1 MFRTGAQF
9 MLLALLA
16 GLALMNQSRTE
27 PLASWDNAFADFLAM
42 NSPRRAAPAPVTL
55 VGIDDASLAKHP
67 WPWSP
72 LEFSVFFQS
81 ALPLHPGVVAIDQV
95 LDWERAIVL
104 TEEQNRKL
112 PQFEMLPQ
120 FEKLLRDNILR
131 APKMLLGARLGI
143 PEDPQVIPPLQEVPL
158 LRNVRGSIATIPEF
172 TDIELQP
179 TEAYRLSSTIGFTN
193 LPPGRRHFNSVP
205 LLLRYRGQVTP
216 TFPLQAVLLW
226 AKLTPDDV
234 TVQVGSAI
242 DLGKKFQIPIDEAGC
257 MRVDF
262 GAPFSSLSFDELA
275 FASEQKE
282 AGLKPPIPIDQITG
296 NIVLLARTDSAA
308 RTLPLAARRH
318 GSPGELFAAAMATIL
333 SRSFIRPAP
342 GWATYAVIAA
352 FMLLSFRVPRM
363 KKAQTIIL
371 GAVVL
376 VVYMLVALA
385 VFARWLLWLPG
396 VVPIGIVAVCVL
408 FRIVTPDSFGRPKR
422 PVIM

>member
-1 MFRTGAQF
+1 

-42 NSPRRAAPAPVTL
+42 NCPRRVEPAPVTL
-55 VGIDDASLAKHP
+55 VGIEDASLVKHP

-81 ALPLHPGVVAIDQV
+81 ALALKPGVVAIDQV

-112 PQFEMLPQ
+112 PQFET
-120 FEKLLRDNILR
+120 LLRNNILR
-131 APKMLLGARLGI
+131 APKMLLGSTLGI

-158 LRNVRGSIATIPEF
+158 LHNVRGSIGAIPEF
-172 TDIELQP
+172 TDVALQP

-193 LPPGRRHFNSVP
+193 LPPRHRHFNSVP
-205 LLLRYRGQVTP
+205 LVLRYRGQITP

-242 DLGKKFQIPIDEAGC
+242 DLGKKFHIPIDDAGR

-262 GAPFSSLSFDELA
+262 GAPFSSLGFDDLA

-282 AGLKPPIPIDQITG
+282 AGLKPHFPIDRITG
-296 NIVLLARTDSAA
+296 NIILLSRTDAAA
-308 RTLPLAARRH
+308 RTIPLAARRN
-318 GSPGELFAAAMATIL
+318 GSPGELFAAAIATIQ
-333 SRSFIRPAP
+333 SQSFIRPAP
-342 GWATYAVIAA
+342 DWATYAVIAV
-352 FMLLSFRVPRM
+352 FMLLSFRVPRLKKM
-363 KKAQTIIL
+363 KTIL
-371 GAVVL
+371 FGVFAL
-376 VVYMLVALA
+376 AVYMLIALA
-385 VFARWLLWLPG
+385 VFNRWLLWLPG

-408 FRIVTPDSFGRPKR
+408 FRVVTPDSFGKPKR